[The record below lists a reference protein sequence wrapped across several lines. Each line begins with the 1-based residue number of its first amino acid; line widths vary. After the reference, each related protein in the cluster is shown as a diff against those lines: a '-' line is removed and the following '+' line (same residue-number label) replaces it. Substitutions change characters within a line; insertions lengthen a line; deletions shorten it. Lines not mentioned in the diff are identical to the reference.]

1 MITIESNKLYLVTG
15 GSGFLGHPLVKY
27 ILENNGL
34 VRVISRDEGKLIE
47 LKEKFPNLKVIAVEP
62 ELSPV
67 LSGGNPGPHPLQGIG
82 AGFVPK
88 NYHTNAID

>member
-47 LKEKFPNLKVIAVEP
+47 LKEKFPAVD
-62 ELSPV
+62 
-67 LSGGNPGPHPLQGIG
+67 I
-82 AGFVPK
+82 
-88 NYHTNAID
+88 HTGDISDLFEVRQAMKEILCYRCL